1 MVGLKLQLFKSL
13 DIKSDFSFQQTRP
26 ADWRSIEQSCL
37 SRIPSVQS
45 NPSGHALVLVRIH
58 SVVHSDHSLHS
69 YIADSIW
76 FLTGLTRQLFWL
88 HFLFKIVHKTL
99 LRAKIL
105 VNIPG
110 EPFWIDFEFREAI
123 PDRTSEPALFG
134 QINGPP
140 WIDWARTKTSS
151 LYGSPTQTSSF
162 PISPSTYTLKLFI
175 IRYE

>member
-1 MVGLKLQLFKSL
+1 MAGFKLQFFKCF
-13 DIKSDFSFQQTRP
+13 DIKSDFSFQQTSP
-26 ADWRSIEQSCL
+26 ADWRSIEQSFL
-37 SRIPSVQS
+37 ARIPSVQS

-76 FLTGLTRQLFWL
+76 FLTGLTRFWL
-88 HFLFKIVHKTL
+88 NLLYIIVHKTL

-134 QINGPP
+134 QIKGPP
-140 WIDWARTKTSS
+140 WIDCVRTKTSS
-151 LYGSPTQTSSF
+151 LYGSPIQTSSL
-162 PISPSTYTLKLFI
+162 PISPSSYTLKL
-175 IRYE
+175 